1 MVDAFVT
8 IRGVRLTAEKSVVRS
23 NVKVN
28 SVQKKVEVK
37 DNSGSFIKKG
47 LGLCKKNDC
56 WLNVTKVSH
65 KFGNPGEA
73 NVRQK
78 KSEGTPPSRGK
89 PIQGPGGA
97 RRVLKRSEAPLP
109 PAKGGNPLTGVR
121 GASDKVDHES
131 LVRSLSQGAVKKRVV
146 GETQKLAEA
155 ARLTNLQSSVANS
168 MAKNYAYWWSRFK
181 VFCDQ
186 IDASVMPFSSE
197 TAGLFLSH
205 LAETAPGLGGVTNAR
220 AALNFYHSVKFPDS
234 VSPAAGKN
242 VGAIM
247 KGINRRFQ
255 KPT

>member
-1 MVDAFVT
+1 MTHHRDE
-8 IRGVRLTAEKSVVRS
+8 VRLDR
-23 NVKVN
+23 
-28 SVQKKVEVK
+28 
-37 DNSGSFIKKG
+37 
-47 LGLCKKNDC
+47 
-56 WLNVTKVSH
+56 H
-65 KFGNPGEA
+65 HGEA
-73 NVRQK
+73 LVRQK
-78 KSEGTPPSRGK
+78 KSEGIPPSRGK
-89 PIQGPGGA
+89 PTQGTGGG
-97 RRVLKRSEAPLP
+97 EASSP

-121 GASDKVDHES
+121 GASDKVDHKS

-155 ARLTNLQSSVANS
+155 ARLTNLQSLVANS

-181 VFCDQ
+181 IFCDQ
-186 IDASVMPFSSE
+186 IDASMMPFSSE

>member
-1 MVDAFVT
+1 MFYWNKTDVFWNENRELELENLVF
-8 IRGVRLTAEKSVVRS
+8 LT
-23 NVKVN
+23 
-28 SVQKKVEVK
+28 
-37 DNSGSFIKKG
+37 
-47 LGLCKKNDC
+47 
-56 WLNVTKVSH
+56 
-65 KFGNPGEA
+65 
-73 NVRQK
+73 
-78 KSEGTPPSRGK
+78 
-89 PIQGPGGA
+89 
-97 RRVLKRSEAPLP
+97 
-109 PAKGGNPLTGVR
+109 
-121 GASDKVDHES
+121 
-131 LVRSLSQGAVKKRVV
+131 
-146 GETQKLAEA
+146 

-205 LAETAPGLGGVTNAR
+205 LAETASGLGGVTNAR